1 MSRTKRIHGLVLL
14 TALVG
19 YQSAAG
25 QDVDASRLRVLLD
38 DDAGVPAQTLERAQ
52 DEVIRIFR
60 RSNIPF
66 VWIDGDGC
74 YGSCLI
80 IRIVSKPLGGGSRDP
95 KVVGIAPGTRELR
108 GTIAFVFYERI
119 RVYSGQLG
127 LDPSQMLGHVIAHE
141 LGHLLLP
148 YGAHSVAGIMRP
160 SWDRVQANRAA
171 EGTLRFMADQASL
184 IRERL
189 QVSAAPIAHAR

>member
-14 TALVG
+14 TALIG

-25 QDVDASRLRVLLD
+25 QEVDASSLRVLLD
-38 DDAGVPAQTLERAQ
+38 DDAGVPAQTLERARE
-52 DEVIRIFR
+52 DVIRIFR

-80 IRIVSKPLGGGSRDP
+80 IRIVSKPLGARSRDP

-119 RVYSGQLG
+119 RDYSAQLG
-127 LDPSQMLGHVIAHE
+127 LDPSQMLGHVMAHE

-148 YGAHSVAGIMRP
+148 YGAHSVGGIMRP

-171 EGTLRFMADQASL
+171 EGTLRFTPDQTSL

-189 QVSAAPIAHAR
+189 HAPASPIAHAR